1 VGPSTRTNIRA
12 SEWLVIGY
20 FVYVAVVAVF
30 FFAPWNEL
38 AVAIVVTGVV
48 IALARTKSYLRDFAP
63 LAFALTAYREMDWF
77 TPAVHTHRLEH
88 QWIVWDR
95 RLLDGLH
102 LRAIIESLGYL
113 FPSYLELCY
122 LLVYAVAPVSIGLLF
137 INHRRNRVDQFW
149 LVYLAGIL
157 GVYALFPYFPSEPP
171 RVLYAGEDLPH
182 LVGLIR
188 RLNLAIVG
196 NYGIHSSVFP
206 SAHVSSSFSAAW
218 ALHVTMPD
226 RPWLA
231 RGMAIYG
238 LSVAIATI
246 YGRYHYAVDG
256 AAGIAVAIVAAVVT
270 RRISTRQ

>member
-1 VGPSTRTNIRA
+1 VGLSARQNLRA
-12 SEWLVIGY
+12 SEWLIIGY
-20 FVYVAVVAVF
+20 FFYVAVVAVF
-30 FFAPWNEL
+30 FFPPWNEL
-38 AVAIVVTGVV
+38 AVAIVVTAVI
-48 IALARTKSYLRDFAP
+48 IALARTKSETRDFAP
-63 LAFALTAYREMDWF
+63 LAFTLAAYREMDWF

-88 QWIVWDR
+88 QWIIWDR

-102 LRAIIESLGYL
+102 LRAAIESLGYL
-113 FPSYLELCY
+113 FPSYFELCY
-122 LLVYAVAPVSIGLLF
+122 FLVYAVAPVSIALLF
-137 INHRRNRVDQFW
+137 IHHRRNRADQFW
-149 LVYLAGIL
+149 LMYLAGTL

-171 RVLYAGEDLPH
+171 RVLYPGADLPH
-182 LVGLIR
+182 LVGVIR

-206 SAHVSSSFSAAW
+206 SAHVSSTFSAAFG
-218 ALHVTMPD
+218 LHRTIPE

-238 LSVAIATI
+238 LSVAIATV

-256 AAGIAVAIVAAVVT
+256 VAGIAIATLAAVVT